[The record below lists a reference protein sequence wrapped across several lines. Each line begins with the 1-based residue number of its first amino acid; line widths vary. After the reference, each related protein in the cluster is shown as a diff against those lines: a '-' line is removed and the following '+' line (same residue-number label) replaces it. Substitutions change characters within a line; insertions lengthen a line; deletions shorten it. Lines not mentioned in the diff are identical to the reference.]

1 MKTFFTLILAF
12 VATSTLMAE
21 YYDFL
26 SGDLYY
32 KFSNTSLDAVEVV
45 SKVSPWEHETWDTTE
60 NYPGL
65 TDVIIPSSVTHDGV
79 TYNVTGIGYRA
90 FHGCSTLKS
99 IIIPNSITSI
109 EGGVFGECSSLDTIT
124 IPNSVT
130 SIGSYAFS
138 QTGIYKN
145 NSYWENDVLYINNCL
160 IEARYMISGEYTIKE
175 GTRLIAEAAFIY
187 REKLTSVSIPNSVTR
202 ISQHAFYGCS
212 SLQHVNIPNTI
223 TSIESCAFYGCS
235 SLESITIPKNV
246 TSINS
251 GAFYGCSGLTSII
264 VENGNPTYDTREN
277 CNALIE
283 TTTNTLILGC
293 QNTIIPNSITSLG
306 ISAFKDC
313 SALTSITIPKSVTH
327 IGGTYYYDYTFEGC
341 VFLKENFINNSS
353 LDAEANNYWGAE
365 FVDREIDGLLIR
377 NDTII
382 DCRPKVVSVT
392 IPNDVTTIGGGA
404 FEDCSSLTSI
414 TIPNSVTSIGRSAFY
429 YCSSLTSVAIGKN
442 VKTIGEGAFEW
453 CSALSSITIPNSVT
467 KIEDWAFA
475 GCSALASIIVEGGNK
490 TYDSRDNCNAIIET
504 VSNRLIVG
512 CHKTIIPS
520 NITDIGNYA
529 FVYCDSLKFI
539 AIPNSVTTIGEAAF
553 AECKSLESI
562 IIPNSVTTLGYGAFI
577 GCSSLSSITL
587 PNSISSI
594 DGEMFAS
601 CSSLTSITIPES
613 ITSIESWAF
622 EACSTLT
629 TIICKAV
636 EVPTLGKE
644 VFYDMPLSEVTLYV
658 PAQSLDD
665 YKAAEQWKDFGA
677 ILPIEEAPSAIEN
690 IHAPT
695 FNTQKLLRNG
705 QVYILQDGKTYTITG
720 QRF

>member
-1 MKTFFTLILAF
+1 
-12 VATSTLMAE
+12 MAE

-145 NSYWENDVLYINNCL
+145 DSYWENDVLYINNCL

-223 TSIESCAFYGCS
+223 TSIESCAFYECS

-414 TIPNSVTSIGRSAFY
+414 TIPNSVTSIGGRAFSHCSSLASVTIPNSVTSIGGRAFSHCSSLASVTIPNSVTSIGNSAFSD
-429 YCSSLTSVAIGKN
+429 CSSLTSLTIPNSVTSIGDAAFYGCSSLTSIVVESSNSTYDSRENCNAIIETATNTLIAGCQN
-442 VKTIGEGAFEW
+442 TIIPNSITSIGYAAF
-453 CSALSSITIPNSVT
+453 CNCFSLTSVTIPNSVTSIGDYAFYYCPALTSITIPNSVT
-467 KIEDWAFA
+467 
-475 GCSALASIIVEGGNK
+475 S
-490 TYDSRDNCNAIIET
+490 
-504 VSNRLIVG
+504 
-512 CHKTIIPS
+512 
-520 NITDIGNYA
+520 
-529 FVYCDSLKFI
+529 
-539 AIPNSVTTIGEAAF
+539 IGE
-553 AECKSLESI
+553 
-562 IIPNSVTTLGYGAFI
+562 GAF
-577 GCSSLSSITL
+577 GDCSSLKTVI
-587 PNSISSI
+587 
-594 DGEMFAS
+594 
-601 CSSLTSITIPES
+601 C
-613 ITSIESWAF
+613 
-622 EACSTLT
+622 EA
-629 TIICKAV
+629 I
-636 EVPTLGKE
+636 EVPELDYD
-644 VFYDMPLSEVTLYV
+644 VFYNMPLSEATLYV

-665 YKAAEQWKDFGA
+665 YKAADQWKDFGT
-677 ILPIEEAPSAIEN
+677 ILPIHESPTNIEHTPLGEIGN
-690 IHAPT
+690 
-695 FNTQKLLRNG
+695 QSKLLRNG
-705 QVYILQDGKTYTITG
+705 QLLILRDGKTYTITG
-720 QRF
+720 QKL